1 MAKWPGSS
9 RSPQTTLG
17 YLALNPAGSLSA
29 GYGQRVSVFRKL
41 CCGPSKDNLRIAVPA
56 TSPPRGMSVLLFPS
70 SLVKQGTNEITGSR
84 RELCTHLTTEQG
96 SAWKIRNRQWN
107 EIRQK
112 KNVFSLLLKNSLGN
126 CKKIKYKNGKKNDSL
141 KRKTEKVLV
150 TSLRFY
156 DVQACTLFQRDMM
169 K

>member
-1 MAKWPGSS
+1 MKLQVLGESCVHTLQLNRAPHGRSEIGS
-9 RSPQTTLG
+9 
-17 YLALNPAGSLSA
+17 
-29 GYGQRVSVFRKL
+29 
-41 CCGPSKDNLRIAVPA
+41 
-56 TSPPRGMSVLLFPS
+56 
-70 SLVKQGTNEITGSR
+70 GT
-84 RELCTHLTTEQG
+84 
-96 SAWKIRNRQWN
+96 KFDK
-107 EIRQK
+107 K

-141 KRKTEKVLV
+141 KRKTEKVFV